1 MLDFT
6 NLYKLRKDLCEAIL
20 KEDLKR
26 LNAILLEND
35 FINLNYIDSEGQT
48 PLHRSCKIGN
58 IDIVKLLLN
67 NGASL
72 NLTNRHG
79 WYPIHIASYFGYT
92 NLVIYLIQQASSTP
106 DHLSIS
112 STPESTPPSSPQ
124 SLLSYDD

>member
-26 LNAILLEND
+26 LNSILLEND
-35 FINLNYIDSEGQT
+35 FINLNYIDNEGQT

-72 NLTNRHG
+72 NLTNRYG

-92 NLVIYLIQQASSTP
+92 NIVIYLIQQSSSSP
-106 DHLSIS
+106 ADNS

-124 SLLSYDD
+124 SFLSYD